1 MEYGITPWNMAKA
14 SASNLSEQA
23 VFAEQLGYRSF
34 WLPENHFNPQAIPDP
49 LMLLAGI
56 AAATTT
62 IKLATTSYLLPLRN
76 PLLAAEQVA
85 ILDHLSEG
93 RVLLGV
99 GRGYSKETL
108 RAFDINPGDKRE
120 IFEWSLDLIRRAWKG
135 ETISLHDDGLASV
148 EVLPTPLQKP
158 HPPVWIAAFGPKAL
172 GQAGRLGLPY
182 FASPIDTLETLKK
195 NYSRFDEAVER
206 AGNPKVST
214 RPFMR
219 TVFTSENSSVIKR
232 LRKHLVQMELPRGLK
247 TSPALDEWAVVGSRE
262 FVSEK
267 LHEYEDTLK
276 ATHLVITHFRFEGIE
291 ESELRRSVE
300 ILSDFCEK

>member
-1 MEYGITPWNMAKA
+1 MEYGLTPWNMAKA
-14 SASNLSEQA
+14 TASNLSAQA

-34 WLPENHFNPQAIPDP
+34 WLPENHFNPHAIPDP

-56 AAATTT
+56 AAATAT

-76 PLLAAEQVA
+76 PLIAAEQVA

-108 RAFDINPGDKRE
+108 RAFDINPGEKRE

-135 ETISLHDDGLASV
+135 ETISLHDDGGAPV
-148 EVLPTPLQKP
+148 EVLPTPVQKP

-172 GQAGRLGLPY
+172 AQAGRLGLPY
-182 FASPIDTLETLKK
+182 FASPIDTIDTLKN
-195 NYSRFDEAVER
+195 NYARFDEAVEQ
-206 AGNPKVST
+206 AGNPQVST

-219 TVFTSENSSVIKR
+219 TVFTSENPKSIER

-247 TSPALDEWAVVGSRE
+247 TPPKLDEWAIVGNRE

-267 LHEYEDTLK
+267 INEYRDALN
-276 ATHLVITHFRFEGIE
+276 APHLIITHFRFEGVE
-291 ESELRRSVE
+291 EFELRQSVE
-300 ILSDFCEK
+300 SLSEFFAN